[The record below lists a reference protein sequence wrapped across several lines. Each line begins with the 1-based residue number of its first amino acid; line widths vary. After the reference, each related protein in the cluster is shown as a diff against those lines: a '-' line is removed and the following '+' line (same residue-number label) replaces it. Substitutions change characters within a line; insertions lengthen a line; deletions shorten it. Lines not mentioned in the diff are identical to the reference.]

1 MARIAKEIDSADRY
15 APLFRAL
22 GLSQCSNL
30 SHCVYKGYSQSYGWV
45 SLKVAETPLAR
56 AQLANEVRFL
66 SEHQSPYWPTYLA
79 SGNDAS
85 YDWLLLSFEEGAV
98 LSTSGL
104 ELPEINSLL
113 ESLQNALNHLH
124 SFGYIHGDIKP
135 ANILITQDRSI
146 RLVDFGSVLP
156 IGVNY
161 ASFPHSSIS
170 PRFSAPNPH
179 LRQGRTHAKDDFF
192 SIAVSVQ
199 SLYQCHPF
207 QMQSI
212 IFFCQQT
219 SEPDTSALPA
229 RYQMLILQ
237 SITRAQRLLAK
248 PPIR

>member
-1 MARIAKEIDSADRY
+1 MARITEEIDPTDGY
-15 APLFRAL
+15 ELLFRAL
-22 GLSQCSNL
+22 GLSQCSSL
-30 SHCVYKGYSQSYGWV
+30 SQSVYKGHSQSHGWV
-45 SLKVAETPLAR
+45 CLKIAETSLAK
-56 AQLANEVRFL
+56 AQLTSEIRFL

-85 YDWLLLSFEEGAV
+85 YDWLLLSFEEGVV

-135 ANILITQDRSI
+135 ANILITHDRSI
-146 RLVDFGSVLP
+146 RLIDFGSVLP

-161 ASFPHSSIS
+161 TSFPHSSIS

-179 LRQGRTHAKDDFF
+179 FRQGCTHAKDDFF
-192 SIAVSVQ
+192 SIAVSAQ

-212 IFFCQQT
+212 ISFCQQT

-248 PPIR
+248 PPIQ